1 MSLMVFIPV
10 LTLVILLIKSPR
22 SIVASFPNVF
32 PVTSLIDAIFPGS
45 FGSLGQIFTI
55 VRSDSQSLCK
65 DGNKLGR

>member
-32 PVTSLIDAIFPGS
+32 PVTSLIDAIFPSS
-45 FGSLGQIFTI
+45 FGILGQTLNFHDNE
-55 VRSDSQSLCK
+55 VRQPVTL
-65 DGNKLGR
+65 